1 MSRIE
6 NNGSLEYAAINE
18 TKRELQEIAQF
29 YSMRNK
35 ERVAQ
40 QQFNKFPISFEQ
52 LDHEVEHGFPQ
63 VLPPF
68 LPPKEANSK

>member
-29 YSMRNK
+29 YSMKNK
-35 ERVAQ
+35 ERVA
-40 QQFNKFPISFEQ
+40 
-52 LDHEVEHGFPQ
+52 
-63 VLPPF
+63 
-68 LPPKEANSK
+68 